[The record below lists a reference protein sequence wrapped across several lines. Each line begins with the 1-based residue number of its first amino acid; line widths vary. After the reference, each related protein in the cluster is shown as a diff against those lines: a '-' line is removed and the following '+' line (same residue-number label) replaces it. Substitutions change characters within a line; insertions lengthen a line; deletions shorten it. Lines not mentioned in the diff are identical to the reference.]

1 MKYPLFGIKPGFH
14 SRFSS
19 AYYCF
24 PAPLIAELGYLL
36 TSTENLNS
44 TFFNVMKQNRL
55 CKLCPVFEKI
65 ILEQRYMHHVL
76 IAHDQGQIFILESF
90 MVSESLNIGFLFVKE
105 KFKNSSTQRRI
116 ESLCKNV

>member
-1 MKYPLFGIKPGFH
+1 MKYPLFGIKQGFH

-90 MVSESLNIGFLFVKE
+90 MVSESLNIGFLFVKV

>member
-1 MKYPLFGIKPGFH
+1 MKYPLFGIKLGFH

-19 AYYCF
+19 AYNCF
-24 PAPLIAELGYLL
+24 PAPLIAELGCLL

-76 IAHDQGQIFILESF
+76 IAHDQGQIFILKSF
-90 MVSESLNIGFLFVKE
+90 MVSESLNIGFLFVKV